1 MTALSTAPTDGCLQ
15 LSQVG
20 GREKQGLP
28 CTLSKSVLVTNR
40 HDDSA
45 VRREALFLHISDGRE
60 ESQEVK
66 TRRLPQSLLLW
77 LVTASSGISLRG
89 HLSAGRTWPTVAHG
103 PVILEKS
110 VFIWPSPPPGYKR
123 SCVALLCLQQWWLC
137 PLVWSWST
145 GNPLRPHNE
154 ATFFRASGSSILLH
168 GTPVR
173 IPMASELK
181 RKIKSDI
188 PVPGS

>member
-20 GREKQGLP
+20 DREKQGLP

-40 HDDSA
+40 HDNSA
-45 VRREALFLHISDGRE
+45 VRREALFLQISDGRE

-66 TRRLPQSLLLW
+66 PRRLPQSLLLW

-110 VFIWPSPPPGYKR
+110 VFI
-123 SCVALLCLQQWWLC
+123 
-137 PLVWSWST
+137 
-145 GNPLRPHNE
+145 
-154 ATFFRASGSSILLH
+154 
-168 GTPVR
+168 
-173 IPMASELK
+173 
-181 RKIKSDI
+181 
-188 PVPGS
+188 